1 MRRSCAASRCSSR
14 SRGRGE
20 RASAAWWAE
29 HSRDA
34 NALPAEAAGNA
45 AREGAVWARPH
56 PARCFRMLCLAATRP
71 ADPQQGRGASA
82 RRASGQPTSAVWHA
96 KGAWLSMDA
105 MPAHGATRRRK
116 AGQASRLFF
125 FGVPTAPAS
134 CQAAGAT
141 EPGLGPTSLSHEQR
155 CQGPCCTHGGSTRV
169 AAEVDPGWGPWA
181 ATPGPLVREE
191 RSALLPAACV

>member
-20 RASAAWWAE
+20 PASAAWWAE

-34 NALPAEAAGNA
+34 NALPAEADGNA
-45 AREGAVWARPH
+45 ARDAVWARP
-56 PARCFRMLCLAATRP
+56 PARCFRTLCLAATRP
-71 ADPQQGRGASA
+71 ADPQQGRGARA

-105 MPAHGATRRRK
+105 MPAHGSTRRRK

-125 FGVPTAPAS
+125 FGVPTAPTS

-141 EPGLGPTSLSHEQR
+141 EPGLGLTSLSHEQ
-155 CQGPCCTHGGSTRV
+155 PPAAPTV
-169 AAEVDPGWGPWA
+169 AARVWQQRSTPVGAPGLPRLGHWLGRR
-181 ATPGPLVREE
+181 GG
-191 RSALLPAACV
+191 ALLPAACV